1 MNLSSDDDSYSSNDD
16 DIASILHHQKETHT
30 TILASTTKVPP
41 TTARGTECS
50 DDNSDVSEDIDWEDA
65 SVGESD
71 ASEVPA
77 PTSQDSTQKTRR
89 RAFPSRDVV
98 IHFDDKSK
106 DGKTRDN
113 QGSLKKGK
121 EVKNRRMKKIK
132 KVPLHM
138 QNLLR
143 DLYRSHMMCA
153 ISRAIHLSSN
163 LGSMENELWSVAYSS
178 IPAEFISD
186 ENTSADFALKGSGV
200 VPSYQILKKF
210 SLWFFDYVSNVEIR
224 RQRIHTSNIAAGA
237 PRTRRSR
244 SQNANWKSAKTSLN
258 RDSVNS
264 SNFVESQH
272 WGQRLLDMLS
282 YLSPLNDA
290 DPQTENRMTFAALDK
305 ILLFCVM
312 TRSLRWRVRFV
323 TSLDPM
329 KQDLTVE
336 HPLFSTT
343 IKNTFQAIV
352 KSIEKGSKS
361 KRKKRKRG
369 KELAGEAPHVD
380 LPIALP
386 TDECY
391 QDFVWAEVLC
401 SKLKQNNVSDQHSRW
416 THIDPS
422 CQLFDQPMTVEL
434 IDATSFTLRKSK
446 NPKKALKNVSYVIG
460 IEHFHDI
467 PNDIPVLS
475 TTRIVDISP
484 RYSNTWSQ
492 TLRLRG
498 ANAKEIANGKCP
510 NRWWSR
516 TIKKVNTHFV
526 EQRTAL
532 GLSDMCMDKK
542 VTASRTQQS
551 KSSPIKV
558 EKQKKNGRDIDV
570 LVLYDSSDE
579 EEKSHQEIEDDSD
592 DLEQQEFAS
601 SKEKEAIPTSKASFK
616 NHPLYIIPSVL
627 KSQEVMAPDAKKRIC
642 GIFKGEMVYKRSDA
656 SKALTAHKWLY
667 QGRKVEENEL
677 KKPAKI
683 VKARKKPVKT
693 GFQALT
699 SYGTTT
705 ESQVDDLEKSSL
717 EPEDDG
723 MNKLY
728 GIWQTNKWSPAYVA
742 PNDAIPV
749 NQHNNVELAL
759 LNPGLVHLELN
770 RISQVAKRLGV
781 PYAPCLLG
789 FEGHGGNMTPTIR
802 GIVVHEH
809 NADLLREAHVEF
821 QSQLVENEYKE
832 RQREIYGKWKR
843 LIKGVMTKERLEREY
858 AND

>member
-1 MNLSSDDDSYSSNDD
+1 MNLSSSEDEGYSSNDD
-16 DIASILHHQKETHT
+16 DIASILHHQKETNT
-30 TILASTTKVPP
+30 TILASATEVQP
-41 TTARGTECS
+41 TTVRGTECS

-65 SVGESD
+65 SVGESE

-77 PTSQDSTQKTRR
+77 PISQDTTEKARR
-89 RAFPSRDVV
+89 RAFPARDVV
-98 IHFDDKSK
+98 IHFDDDSK

-113 QGSLKKGK
+113 QGSQKKGK
-121 EVKNRRMKKIK
+121 LVKNRRMKKIK
-132 KVPLHM
+132 RVPLHM

-143 DLYRSHMMCA
+143 DLHRSHMLCA

-178 IPAEFISD
+178 IPAEFMSD
-186 ENTSADFALKGSGV
+186 ENISSNFALKGSSII
-200 VPSYQILKKF
+200 PSYRILKNF

-224 RQRIHTSNIAAGA
+224 RQRIHMSNVAAGA
-237 PRTRRSR
+237 PRTRRSK
-244 SQNANWKSAKTSLN
+244 SQSANRKSAKMSLN
-258 RDSVNS
+258 KNSVNS
-264 SNFVESQH
+264 SIFVESQQ

-290 DPQTENRMTFAALDK
+290 DPQSESRMTFAALDK

-343 IKNTFQAIV
+343 IKNTFQSIV

-369 KELAGEAPHVD
+369 KESAHEAPHVD
-380 LPIALP
+380 LPIALH

-401 SKLKQNNVSDQHSRW
+401 SKPVKQNNASDKHSRW

-422 CQLFDQPMTVEL
+422 YQLFDQPMTVEL
-434 IDATSFTLRKSK
+434 IDTTSVTLRKSK
-446 NPKKALKNVSYVIG
+446 KVLKNVSYVIG

-467 PNDIPVLS
+467 PNDTPVLS

-484 RYSNTWSQ
+484 RYSNKWSE

-498 ANAKEIANGKCP
+498 ANAKEIANGKCS

-516 TIKKVNTHFV
+516 TIKKVNTYFV
-526 EQRTAL
+526 EQRAAL
-532 GLSDMCMDKK
+532 GLSDICMDKK
-542 VTASRTQQS
+542 VTALRPRQS

-558 EKQKKNGRDIDV
+558 EQQKMNGKDIDV
-570 LVLYDSSDE
+570 LILDDSSDDK
-579 EEKSHQEIEDDSD
+579 EKSHEEIEDDSD

-627 KSQEVMAPDAKKRIC
+627 KSQEVIAPDAKKRIC

-656 SKALTAHKWLY
+656 SKALIAHKWLY
-667 QGRKVEENEL
+667 QGRKVKENEL

-683 VKARKKPVKT
+683 VKARKKPMKK
-693 GFQALT
+693 GFQALS

-705 ESQVDDLEKSSL
+705 ESQAENLKNNSL

-723 MNKLY
+723 KNKLY
-728 GIWQTNKWSPAYVA
+728 GIWQTKKWSPAYIA

-749 NQHNNVELAL
+749 NEFKNVELAL
-759 LNPGLVHLELN
+759 LNPGLVHLELY
-770 RISQVAKRLGV
+770 RIAQVAKRLGV

-802 GIVVHEH
+802 GIVVHTH
-809 NADLLREAHVEF
+809 NSDLLREAHVEM
-821 QSQLVENEYKE
+821 QSMLVENEYKE
-832 RQREIYGKWKR
+832 KQREIYGKWKR
-843 LIKGVMTKERLEREY
+843 LIKGVLTKERLEREY